1 MLNNTISHKET
12 NFKNDI
18 IEKND
23 IKNGDISSNEEKNN
37 NLENVKKKPKFI
49 IDIQKILEEREQY
62 IQDKIRQF
70 NEPNI
75 TEEEKRLRI
84 LSNINKYEKIL
95 LI

>member
-18 IEKND
+18 IEKNE